1 MASRYAAFL
10 RGMNVGGR
18 RLTNDELRS
27 CLTDMGFRDVEC
39 FRASGNVVFDGDRR
53 PAAAVKTRIEQGL
66 AVSLGYAVPT
76 FVRTADEVLD
86 IASYRPFDEEAVSS
100 STGKLHVALLSNTP
114 SAAQSDEVL
123 SLQTRDDRLAF
134 GRRELYWLP
143 KGRMIDSGLDLTA
156 VERALG
162 PMTLRTKSTVELL
175 AGKHFPDG

>member
-53 PAAAVKTRIEQGL
+53 PAAAVKTRI
-66 AVSLGYAVPT
+66 
-76 FVRTADEVLD
+76 ADEVLD
-86 IASYRPFDEEAVSS
+86 IASYRPFDEKAVSS

>member
-76 FVRTADEVLD
+76 WPSSAVLVTGNWPCHMLQRH
-86 IASYRPFDEEAVSS
+86 RPRGVSS
-100 STGKLHVALLSNTP
+100 SPHG
-114 SAAQSDEVL
+114 
-123 SLQTRDDRLAF
+123 
-134 GRRELYWLP
+134 
-143 KGRMIDSGLDLTA
+143 
-156 VERALG
+156 
-162 PMTLRTKSTVELL
+162 
-175 AGKHFPDG
+175 